1 MTVNTK
7 TTINRLPASAVK
19 AIALDTL
26 FGDYGFDVVVRTA
39 ETLIEWNN
47 TRENDEIGKL
57 IEQLNNRAW
66 AMFEAEVTK

>member
-1 MTVNTK
+1 MTASK
-7 TTINRLPASAVK
+7 TTINSLPVSAVK

-57 IEQLNNRAW
+57 VEQLNNRAW
-66 AMFEAEVTK
+66 ELFESQVTK